1 MAIDIGLPYHM
12 SRRSF
17 RRFKPSVGLVRGSRR
32 PTDKELIYVAQ
43 TCTNSNTAT
52 TLKTATFPC
61 TIVGLRWSMSFLT
74 AVSTS
79 SPVVNWII
87 VLVHDGNSANT
98 ISQSNGADMYTP
110 ENDVMAFGTV
120 QTSDSDISAG
130 PLAVQVQGQT
140 KTMRKMQQG
149 DLLQFITFSS
159 AANSTNVRG
168 VVQFFCKS

>member
-1 MAIDIGLPYHM
+1 M

-17 RRFKPSVGLVRGSRR
+17 RRFRHNVPLVRGSRR
-32 PTDKELIYVAQ
+32 PTDKELIYVSQ
-43 TCTNSNTAT
+43 TATTSNVST

-61 TIVGLRWSMSFLT
+61 TIVGLRWNFAMSSN
-74 AVSTS
+74 VSTTNS
-79 SPVVNWII
+79 VVNWII

-120 QTSDSDISAG
+120 SVLANDETAG
-130 PLAVQVQGQT
+130 STFGQVQGQT

-149 DLLQFITFSS
+149 DLLQFITISDV
-159 AANSTNVRG
+159 ANGAKVNG
-168 VVQFFCKS
+168 VIQFFCKS

>member
-1 MAIDIGLPYHM
+1 M

-17 RRFKPSVGLVRGSRR
+17 RRVRPGLRLVRGSRR
-32 PTDKELIYVAQ
+32 PTDKELIFVAQ
-43 TCTNSNTAT
+43 TATTSNTVT

-61 TIVGLRWSMSFLT
+61 TVVGLRWNFAFASN
-74 AVSTS
+74 VSTNNS
-79 SPVVNWII
+79 FVNWII

-120 QTSDSDISAG
+120 SVLANDETAG
-130 PLAVQVQGQT
+130 STNGQVMGQT

-149 DLLQFITFSS
+149 DVLQFITLSS
-159 AANSTNVRG
+159 VANSALVRG
-168 VVQFFCKS
+168 VIQFFCKS